1 VRVLVLDGGDKTHY
15 LSRLVVRLAE
25 LGVEMHYAGSP
36 RDKDFAALE
45 RAGVRCHEVLVRHK
59 LDLACRW
66 KVRRLLDRLAIDL
79 LHTITGRDAYVGLK
93 ARAGRPLR
101 VLVRR
106 GAYPKLSRFDPVDR
120 LVYGPRG
127 ADRLLV
133 VSDDLKRHMVERG
146 VAPERIATVYTGIWS
161 EHLAPVRRDLR
172 SGFGV
177 PAERALLG
185 LVGNLRR
192 VKGFDLLL
200 DALPEVRTPFHLLVA
215 GRDYEGQRREIE
227 RRGLGGR
234 VTLVGYV
241 ADVMTFLPNVEL
253 LVMPSRIDAAPRAAI
268 EATVVGTPILATSV
282 GGIPE
287 ILDFGRGGTLVEPT
301 PEGLAAGIDAAL
313 ADRAHLRRM
322 ADHALTRNREL
333 FGLERCARLHLD
345 LYSDRP

>member
-1 VRVLVLDGGDKTHY
+1 MRVLVLDGGDKTHY
-15 LSRLVVRLAE
+15 LSRLVVRLAQQ
-25 LGVEMHYAGSP
+25 GVEMHYAGSP
-36 RDKDFAALE
+36 KDKDFAALE
-45 RAGVRCHEVLVRHK
+45 RGGVRCHEVLVRHK
-59 LDLACRW
+59 LDLRCRW
-66 KVRRLLDRLAIDL
+66 RVRRLLDRLGVDL

-93 ARAGRPLR
+93 ARGGRALP

-146 VAPERIATVYTGIWS
+146 VAEERVTTVHTGIWS
-161 EHLAPVRRDLR
+161 GDLRPVARDLR
-172 SGFGV
+172 RAFPV
-177 PAERALLG
+177 PADRALLG

-200 DALPEVRTPFHLLVA
+200 DALPLVRAPFHLLVA
-215 GRDYEGQRREIE
+215 GRDYEGEIRGIE
-227 RRGLGGR
+227 ERGLGGR

-241 ADVMTFLPNVEL
+241 PDVMTFLPNVDL

-268 EATVVGTPILATSV
+268 EATVVGTPVLATAV

-301 PEGLAAGIDAAL
+301 PEAIATGIDAVL
-313 ADRAHLRRM
+313 ADRGSMRSR
-322 ADHALTRNREL
+322 ADHALARNREL
-333 FGLERCARLHLD
+333 YGLERCARRHFEIYTTL
-345 LYSDRP
+345 R

>member
-1 VRVLVLDGGDKTHY
+1 MRVLVLDGGDKTHY

-45 RAGVRCHEVLVRHK
+45 RGGVRCHEVLVRHK
-59 LDLACRW
+59 LDLRCRW
-66 KVRRLLDRLAIDL
+66 KVRRLLDRLSVDL

-93 ARAGRPLR
+93 ARARRGVR

-146 VAPERIATVYTGIWS
+146 VAAERISTVYTGIWS
-161 EHLAPVRRDLR
+161 EHLEPARRDLR
-172 SGFGV
+172 AEFAV
-177 PAERALLG
+177 PADRALLG

-200 DALPEVRTPFHLLVA
+200 DALPGVKTPFQLLVA
-215 GRDYEGQRREIE
+215 GRDYESQRREIE

-234 VTLVGYV
+234 VTLLGYV

-253 LVMPSRIDAAPRAAI
+253 VVMPSRIDAAPRAAI
-268 EATVVGTPILATSV
+268 EATVVGTPVLATRV

-301 PEGLAAGIDAAL
+301 PAGLAEGIDAAL
-313 ADRAHLRRM
+313 GDREGLRLR
-322 ADHALTRNREL
+322 AAHALARNREL
-333 FGLERCARLHLD
+333 FGLERCARRHLD
-345 LYSDRP
+345 LYADRS